1 MDHVH
6 TVLEE
11 ALAFYIF
18 RMRHR
23 HFVCWM
29 GSSVFPDNQLRS
41 PTFPYIFQLRST
53 SIIFSESKADSLH
66 KNIQIAAALATLL
79 RLQFELFF
87 HTSSC
92 RVQKNPPEWRC
103 FRGMD
108 SSSSDSPCSCK
119 WMSKNLIGSLSYDQ
133 RNKNP
138 SDISASEAVR
148 FLSTHSPLTT
158 SFSSI

>member
-1 MDHVH
+1 MCTQYWKRRLHFIFSECDISI
-6 TVLEE
+6 L
-11 ALAFYIF
+11 LAGW
-18 RMRHR
+18 
-23 HFVCWM
+23 VCL
-29 GSSVFPDNQLRS
+29 SSQINNQLSS
-41 PTFPYIFQLRST
+41 PTFPYIFQVRST
-53 SIIFSESKADSLH
+53 NIIFSESKAKQNSLH

-79 RLQFELFF
+79 RLQLVLFS
-87 HTSSC
+87 TQ
-92 RVQKNPPEWRC
+92 VLAEWRC

>member
-1 MDHVH
+1 MCTQYWKRHLHFIFSECDIGI
-6 TVLEE
+6 L
-11 ALAFYIF
+11 LAGW
-18 RMRHR
+18 
-23 HFVCWM
+23 VCL
-29 GSSVFPDNQLRS
+29 SSQINNQLSS

-119 WMSKNLIGSLSYDQ
+119 WMSKNLIGSLSCDQ

-138 SDISASEAVR
+138 SDISASEAGLV
-148 FLSTHSPLTT
+148 
-158 SFSSI
+158 SFYT

>member
-6 TVLEE
+6 TVLKK

-41 PTFPYIFQLRST
+41 PTFPYIFQLWST
-53 SIIFSESKADSLH
+53 SIIISESKADSLH

-119 WMSKNLIGSLSYDQ
+119 WMSKNLIGSLSCDQ

-138 SDISASEAVR
+138 SDISASEAGLV
-148 FLSTHSPLTT
+148 
-158 SFSSI
+158 SFYT